1 MKKWLLIIGLL
12 TAFLGCAQSSNPPLS
27 VVMLPKY
34 EPINMTL
41 PELDD
46 SRDYAYLGIPHTGGE
61 IMLDQLRGKIIIF
74 EIFSMYCPHCQKSAL
89 AVNELYTLI
98 ESNSET
104 KDLIKMVGIGN
115 RNSAFEVGI
124 YKDKYAVPF
133 PLVPD
138 KELRLTQQLVVEQV
152 GTPYFVVMYIDQ
164 DDQGYVFHTASGEF
178 TDPALFLETIIS
190 KTKEK
195 R

>member
-1 MKKWLLIIGLL
+1 MKKGLLIIVCLIF
-12 TAFLGCAQSSNPPLS
+12 FLGCARESSPPIS

-41 PELDD
+41 PELNDP
-46 SRDYAYLGIPHTGGE
+46 RDYEYLGLSATSGD

-74 EIFSMYCPHCQKSAL
+74 EIFSMYCTHCQKSAL
-89 AVNELYTLI
+89 AVNELYTFI
-98 ESNSET
+98 ESNPKT

-138 KELRLTQQLVVEQV
+138 KDLRLTQQLVVEQV
-152 GTPYFVVMYIDQ
+152 GTPYFVVMYIDD

-178 TDPALFLETIIS
+178 TDPAIFLETIVS